1 MAKKPDAARGKT
13 TRLGKIKKIA
23 RNLKAKRKSNMGM
36 SPGALGGRIKAKFGP
51 RITRPNL
58 SELKPL
64 QKPGIGKKKPLSQ
77 IAKKTIK
84 GAGMTGAA
92 MSGQAMKLAKK
103 LKPSGRINADD
114 IKRIKEMMSKKK
126 GK

>member
-1 MAKKPDAARGKT
+1 
-13 TRLGKIKKIA
+13 
-23 RNLKAKRKSNMGM
+23 
-36 SPGALGGRIKAKFGP
+36 
-51 RITRPNL
+51 
-58 SELKPL
+58 
-64 QKPGIGKKKPLSQ
+64 
-77 IAKKTIK
+77 
-84 GAGMTGAA
+84 MTGAA